1 MKQLHSCRRILLEHQ
16 LVSEQKFSSRRSFH
30 FLCLTTCS
38 LLSSCSLR
46 KKVEG
51 DIWTITTGA
60 DGVSIEQLA
69 IHMDSNTINIQV
81 YSRPGEAHTEYEAS
95 YQKVFDEMVT
105 GQGQG
110 VATLLSPFGSPID
123 IPPNSSHT
131 FYTTG
136 TNDPLSIY
144 YTDGSSVLST
154 FASDPYIDVKEGY
167 SVRFPFNVPRSP
179 TQWNGKI

>member
-1 MKQLHSCRRILLEHQ
+1 MRKNLLKDLAIVAFLALANGPSACEATSQLSTNFAGTSIM
-16 LVSEQKFSSRRSFH
+16 
-30 FLCLTTCS
+30 
-38 LLSSCSLR
+38 
-46 KKVEG
+46 EG

-69 IHMDSNTINIQV
+69 IHMDSNTINIEV
-81 YSRPGEAHTEYEAS
+81 YSRPGEAHDQYEAS

-110 VATLLSPFGSPID
+110 VATLLSPFASPID

>member
-1 MKQLHSCRRILLEHQ
+1 MKQHHSCRRILLEQQ
-16 LVSEQKFSSRRSFH
+16 LVSEQNFSSTRSFH
-30 FLCLTTCS
+30 FLFLTTCS

-46 KKVEG
+46 KVEG

-69 IHMDSNTINIQV
+69 IHMDSNTINIEV
-81 YSRPGEAHTEYEAS
+81 YSRPGEAHDQYEAS